1 MIRWAANLLLLAA
14 VGWAIRRFFRFLAA
28 GRRPLATD
36 ALLAGGEFVN
46 VDGIRIH
53 YKNSGAGPPAVLIHG
68 LLGSADGWDALT
80 PLLADIAT
88 TYALDLPGSG
98 LSDKP
103 GNRTYEPAEHAATLI
118 KFVETVI
125 GRSVRLVT
133 TSAGA
138 QVALAAMAHR
148 PDLFTGLA
156 TLAPALEFT
165 TRSLTAR
172 DADHLAILIT
182 HALRSRRIVRLALSF
197 ATGSDAR
204 VTDNQ
209 LAALMIPARTA
220 GYSDALAISLV
231 SRTSGRREQ
240 FSPSSDLPVLIIC
253 GLDDRLA
260 PVTDAEWL
268 RLQSGGELHLLPG
281 CGHLPESERAEDVAG
296 ILRDFLLHDGSGE
309 SA

>member
-1 MIRWAANLLLLAA
+1 MSHWAVKILLLAA
-14 VGWAIRRFFRFLAA
+14 AGWAIWRFLGFLAA
-28 GRRPLATD
+28 GRHPLATD
-36 ALLAGGEFVN
+36 ALLAGGQFVDI
-46 VDGIRIH
+46 DGIRVH
-53 YKNSGAGPPAVLIHG
+53 YENSGAGPPAVLIHG
-68 LLGSADGWDALT
+68 LLGSVDSWDALT

-103 GNRTYEPAEHAATLI
+103 RDRKYEPAEHAAILI

-138 QVALAAMAHR
+138 QVALAAMVRR
-148 PDLFTGLA
+148 PDLFSGLA
-156 TLAPALEFT
+156 ALAPALEFT
-165 TRSLTAR
+165 ARSLTAR
-172 DADHLAILIT
+172 DAHRLATVIT
-182 HALRSRRIVRLALSF
+182 HALRSRRLVRLPLNF
-197 ATGSDAR
+197 ATGPDAR
-204 VTDNQ
+204 ITDEQ
-209 LAALMIPARTA
+209 LSALMIPAHTA
-220 GYSDALAISLV
+220 GYRDALAISLV

-260 PVTDAEWL
+260 PTADAEWL
-268 RLQSGGELHLLPG
+268 RLQSGGDLHILPG
-281 CGHLPESERAEDVAG
+281 CGHLPESERPQDVAVL
-296 ILRDFLLHDGSGE
+296 LRDFLSDDGSGE

>member
-1 MIRWAANLLLLAA
+1 MIRWAANILLITAA
-14 VGWAIRRFFRFLAA
+14 VWAIRRFLGFLAA
-28 GRRPLATD
+28 GRQPLATD
-36 ALLAGGEFVN
+36 ALLAGGQFVDI
-46 VDGIRIH
+46 DGVRLH
-53 YKNSGAGPPAVLIHG
+53 YENSGAGPPAVLVHG
-68 LLGSADGWDALT
+68 LLGSSGVWSALT

-103 GNRTYEPAEHAATLI
+103 GDRTYEPSEHAETLI

-138 QVALAAMAHR
+138 QVALAAMARR
-148 PDLFTGLA
+148 PDLFNGLA
-156 TLAPALEFT
+156 ALAPALELT
-165 TRSLTAR
+165 ARSLTAR
-172 DADHLAILIT
+172 DARRLATVIT
-182 HALRSRRIVRLALSF
+182 HALRSRRLVRLALSF
-197 ATGSDAR
+197 ATGPDAR
-204 VTDNQ
+204 VTDHQ

-220 GYSDALAISLV
+220 GFSDALAISLV

-240 FSPSSDLPVLIIC
+240 FSPPSDLPGLIIC

-260 PVTDAEWL
+260 PVTDAKWL

-281 CGHLPESERAEDVAG
+281 CGHLPESERAEDVAVL
-296 ILRDFLLHDGSGE
+296 LRDFLTHDPAGE
-309 SA
+309 PG